1 MRMLGHRNIQN
12 TLRYVQLSDFD
23 SDEYHSA
30 AAKTVEEARELME
43 SGFTFVCDMESVRLF
58 SKRK

>member
-1 MRMLGHRNIQN
+1 MKMLGHRNIQN
-12 TLRYVQLSDFD
+12 TLRYIQLSDFG
-23 SDEYHSA
+23 SGEYHSA
-30 AAKTVEEARELME
+30 TAKTVEEARELME